1 MMYKNLLVLFFIPL
15 LAQAEKQLLWGDTHL
30 HTYYSPDAY
39 LNKNQSIG
47 PNEAYRF
54 AKGLPVTHPSTQ
66 EKVQLNAPLD
76 FLVIADHAESMGV
89 IKASVEKKIPRD
101 NLSLTEKITAYFT
114 EKLFGYLNN
123 NPKGLQ
129 LLFKY
134 ATDDTTDVVEAAKT
148 KAGFTI
154 PNGEVIEQSTWQSI
168 TDAAD
173 EHYEPGIFTS
183 LIGWE
188 WTSIPAGAN
197 LHRVVFTNSDAKVA
211 QSYQPFSSALSNYP
225 EDLWQ
230 WLEEASQM
238 TGADF
243 IAIPHNSNISR
254 GFMFPSEK
262 RLRDTAIDI
271 DWVAQRAKW
280 ETVVEITQVKGDSE
294 TDPSL
299 SPNDNFAEF
308 EEFPHYLKQDVAD
321 YTPEK
326 GDFIRPAL
334 LTGLKLEKQHG
345 KNPYAFGLIGST
357 DSHTGLATADE
368 SNFWGKMASD
378 SALADKQKSVS
389 GIEKFGWAMSASG
402 LAAVWAED
410 NNRSAIFNAFKRKEV
425 YATTGSRIQVRV
437 FAGKDYLPGDG
448 SRLTMAQ
455 AAQLGVPM
463 GGELSQLSSAP
474 RFIIYAM
481 KDPRGAH
488 LERVQIIKG
497 WLTSDGRTQEKI
509 YNVAWSGDRKLSD
522 QGELE
527 AVPNTVDLNTGE
539 YTNEFGASALATVW
553 QDPDFNQQQRA
564 FYYVRVLE
572 IPTPRHS
579 TRDAIQLNQAVK
591 TTLQTATLQERAY
604 TSPIW
609 YRPE

>member
-1 MMYKNLLVLFFIPL
+1 MRQLLFLFLFLPL
-15 LAQAEKQLLWGDTHL
+15 IVQAEKKLLWGDTHL

-39 LNKNQSIG
+39 LNQNQSIG
-47 PNEAYRF
+47 PDTAYRF
-54 AKGLPVTHPSTQ
+54 AKGWPVTHPSTK

-89 IKASVEKKIPRD
+89 IKASIEKKIPRD
-101 NLSLTEKITAYFT
+101 NLSITEKIKVYFI
-114 EKLFGYLNN
+114 ERLFSYLNN

-134 ATDDTTDVVEAAKT
+134 TTDDTTDVVEGAKST
-148 KAGFTI
+148 VGFVV
-154 PNGEVIEQSTWQSI
+154 PNGQLIEQSTWQSI
-168 TDAAD
+168 TDAAE

-197 LHRVVFTNSDAKVA
+197 LHRVIFTNSDAKVA

-230 WLEEASQM
+230 WLENTAQI

-254 GFMFPSEK
+254 GFMFPSNK

-271 DWVAQRAKW
+271 DWINQRAKW
-280 ETVVEITQVKGDSE
+280 ETAVEITQVKGDSE
-294 TDPSL
+294 IDPLL
-299 SPNDNFAEF
+299 SPDDEFADF
-308 EEFPHYLKQDVAD
+308 EAFPHYLKEGVAD
-321 YTPEK
+321 YTPTK

-334 LTGLKLEKQHG
+334 LTGLKLDKQYG
-345 KNPYAFGLIGST
+345 RNPYAFGLIGST

-368 SNFWGKMASD
+368 GYFWGKMASD

-437 FAGKDYLPGDG
+437 FAGKEYLPGDE
-448 SRLTMAQ
+448 SRLTMQQ
-455 AAQLGVPM
+455 AAELGVPM

-488 LERVQIIKG
+488 LDRVQIIKG
-497 WLTSDGRTQEKI
+497 WLTDNGEAQEKI
-509 YNVAWSGDRKLSD
+509 YNVAWSGDRKLNA
-522 QGELE
+522 QEKLE
-527 AVPNTVDLNTGE
+527 AVVNTVDLSTGE
-539 YTNEFGASALATVW
+539 YSNDYGASALATVW
-553 QDPDFNQQQRA
+553 QDPDFNPQQRA

-579 TRDAIQLNQAVK
+579 TRDAIQLNQAVE
-591 TTLQTATLQERAY
+591 TTLQAATIQERAY

-609 YRPE
+609 YRP

>member
-1 MMYKNLLVLFFIPL
+1 MRQLLFLFLFLPL
-15 LAQAEKQLLWGDTHL
+15 IAQAEKKLLWGDTHL

-39 LNKNQSIG
+39 LNQNQSIG
-47 PNEAYRF
+47 PDTAYRF
-54 AKGLPVTHPSTQ
+54 AKGWPVTHPSTK

-89 IKASVEKKIPRD
+89 IKASIEKKISRD
-101 NLSLTEKITAYFT
+101 NLSFTEKIKVYFI
-114 EKLFGYLNN
+114 ERLFFYLNN

-134 ATDDTTDVVEAAKT
+134 TTDDTTDVVEGAKST
-148 KAGFTI
+148 VGFVV
-154 PNGEVIEQSTWQSI
+154 PNGELIEQSTWQSI
-168 TDAAD
+168 TDAAE

-197 LHRVVFTNSDAKVA
+197 LHRVIFTNSDAKVA

-230 WLEEASQM
+230 WLENTAQI

-254 GFMFPSEK
+254 GFMFPSNK

-271 DWVAQRAKW
+271 DWINQRAKW
-280 ETVVEITQVKGDSE
+280 ETAVEITQVKGDSE
-294 TDPSL
+294 IDPLL
-299 SPNDNFAEF
+299 SPDDEFADF
-308 EEFPHYLKQDVAD
+308 EAFPHYLKEGVAD
-321 YTPEK
+321 YTPTK

-334 LTGLKLEKQHG
+334 LTGLKLDKQYG
-345 KNPYAFGLIGST
+345 RNPYAFGLIGST

-368 SNFWGKMASD
+368 GYFWGKMVSD
-378 SALADKQKSVS
+378 SALTDKQKTVS

-437 FAGKDYLPGDG
+437 FAGKEYLPGDE
-448 SRLTMAQ
+448 SRLTMQQ
-455 AAQLGVPM
+455 AAELGVPM
-463 GGELSQLSSAP
+463 GSELGQQSSAP

-488 LERVQIIKG
+488 LDRVQIIKG
-497 WLTSDGRTQEKI
+497 WLTDNGEAQEKI
-509 YNVAWSGDRKLSD
+509 YNVAWSGDRKLNA
-522 QGELE
+522 QEKLE
-527 AVPNTVDLNTGE
+527 AVVNTVDLSTGE
-539 YTNEFGASALATVW
+539 YTNDYGASALATVW
-553 QDPDFNQQQRA
+553 QDPDFNPQQRA

-579 TRDAIQLNQAVK
+579 TRDAIQLNQAVE
-591 TTLQTATLQERAY
+591 TTLQAATIQERAY

-609 YRPE
+609 YQP

>member
-1 MMYKNLLVLFFIPL
+1 MRQLLFLFLFLPL
-15 LAQAEKQLLWGDTHL
+15 IVQAEKKLLWGDTHL

-39 LNKNQSIG
+39 LNQNQSIG
-47 PNEAYRF
+47 PDTAYRF
-54 AKGLPVTHPSTQ
+54 AKGWPVTHPSTQ
-66 EKVQLNAPLD
+66 EKVQLNTPLD

-89 IKASVEKKIPRD
+89 IKASIEKKIPRD
-101 NLSLTEKITAYFT
+101 NLSITEKIKVYFI
-114 EKLFGYLNN
+114 ERLFFYLNN

-134 ATDDTTDVVEAAKT
+134 TTDDTTDVVEGAKST
-148 KAGFTI
+148 VGFVV
-154 PNGEVIEQSTWQSI
+154 PNGQLIEQSTWQSI
-168 TDAAD
+168 TDAAE

-197 LHRVVFTNSDAKVA
+197 LHRVIFTNSDAKVA

-230 WLEEASQM
+230 WLENTAQI

-254 GFMFPSEK
+254 GFMFPSNK

-271 DWVAQRAKW
+271 DWINQRAKW
-280 ETVVEITQVKGDSE
+280 ETAVEITQVKGDSE
-294 TDPSL
+294 IDPLL
-299 SPNDNFAEF
+299 SPDDEFADF
-308 EEFPHYLKQDVAD
+308 EAFPHYLKEGVAD
-321 YTPEK
+321 YTPTK

-334 LTGLKLEKQHG
+334 LTGLKLDKQYG
-345 KNPYAFGLIGST
+345 RNPYAFGLIGST

-368 SNFWGKMASD
+368 GYFWGKMASD

-437 FAGKDYLPGDG
+437 FAGKEYLPGDE
-448 SRLTMAQ
+448 SRLTMQQ
-455 AAQLGVPM
+455 AAELGVPM

-488 LERVQIIKG
+488 LDRVQIIKG
-497 WLTSDGRTQEKI
+497 WLTDNGEAQEKI
-509 YNVAWSGDRKLSD
+509 YNVAWSGDRKLNA
-522 QGELE
+522 QEKLE
-527 AVPNTVDLNTGE
+527 AVVNTVDLSTGE
-539 YTNEFGASALATVW
+539 YSNDYGASALATVW
-553 QDPDFNQQQRA
+553 QDPDFNPQQRA

-579 TRDAIQLNQAVK
+579 TRDAIQLNQAVE
-591 TTLQTATLQERAY
+591 TTLQAATIQERAY

-609 YRPE
+609 YRP

>member
-1 MMYKNLLVLFFIPL
+1 MRQLLFLFLFLPL
-15 LAQAEKQLLWGDTHL
+15 IVQAEKKLLWGDTHL

-39 LNKNQSIG
+39 LNQNQSIG
-47 PNEAYRF
+47 PDTAYRF
-54 AKGLPVTHPSTQ
+54 AKGWPVTHPSTK

-89 IKASVEKKIPRD
+89 IKASIEKKIPRD
-101 NLSLTEKITAYFT
+101 NLSITEKIKVYFI
-114 EKLFGYLNN
+114 ERLFFYLNN

-134 ATDDTTDVVEAAKT
+134 TTEDTTDVVEGAKST
-148 KAGFTI
+148 VGFVV
-154 PNGEVIEQSTWQSI
+154 PNGQLIEQSTWQSI
-168 TDAAD
+168 TDAAE

-197 LHRVVFTNSDAKVA
+197 LHRVIFTNSDAKVA

-230 WLEEASQM
+230 WLENTAQI

-254 GFMFPSEK
+254 GFMFPSNK

-271 DWVAQRAKW
+271 DWINQRAKW
-280 ETVVEITQVKGDSE
+280 ETAVEITQVKGDSE
-294 TDPSL
+294 IDPLL
-299 SPNDNFAEF
+299 SPDDEFADF
-308 EEFPHYLKQDVAD
+308 EAFPHYLKEGVAD
-321 YTPEK
+321 YTPTK

-334 LTGLKLEKQHG
+334 LTGLKLDKQYG
-345 KNPYAFGLIGST
+345 RNPYAFGLIGST

-368 SNFWGKMASD
+368 GYFWGKMASD

-437 FAGKDYLPGDG
+437 FAGKEYLPGDE
-448 SRLTMAQ
+448 SRLTMQQ
-455 AAQLGVPM
+455 AAELGVPM

-488 LERVQIIKG
+488 LDRVQIIKG
-497 WLTSDGRTQEKI
+497 WLTDNGEAQEKI
-509 YNVAWSGDRKLSD
+509 YNVAWSGDRKLNA
-522 QGELE
+522 QEKLE
-527 AVPNTVDLNTGE
+527 AVVNTVDLSTGE
-539 YTNEFGASALATVW
+539 YSNDYGASALATVW
-553 QDPDFNQQQRA
+553 QDPDFNPQQRA

-579 TRDAIQLNQAVK
+579 TRDAIQLNQAVE
-591 TTLQTATLQERAY
+591 TTLQAATIQERAY

-609 YRPE
+609 YQP